1 MEALRGVLRGRVL
14 LICHHNADPDSI
26 CAAYAVQELVRRL
39 DPSAV
44 AEIVLSGGA
53 SALSKRIIGELGM
66 ATSELTPADDADAFV
81 VLDTATLK
89 QLDDWGEILASAE
102 APKVFIDHHSPHPEI
117 SSIASIYLADEAS
130 SSTCE
135 VVHRLY
141 EGYGLTPSASAARAL
156 LVGIAYDSR
165 HFSIG
170 TAGTF
175 RSTSRLLEA
184 GGPMTEVTALLTSKP
199 VRSENIARLKAAQRM
214 QLHTVSSWTIATTHV
229 SSYQASAARAL
240 IGLGAD
246 VAVVAGKDGGELRAS
261 LRATDGFHGET
272 SIHLGRD
279 VAMALGAEF
288 GGAGSGHS
296 TAAGVNCGGSVRA
309 VLLRAVELIAN
320 KLNRQSD
327 QT

>member
-1 MEALRGVLRGRVL
+1 ML
-14 LICHHNADPDSI
+14 LLCHHNADPDSV
-26 CAAYAVQELVRRL
+26 CAAYAAQELVRRL

-53 SALSKRIIGELGM
+53 SALSRRIIGELGI
-66 ATSELTPADDADAFV
+66 ATSDCTSAADADALV
-81 VLDTATLK
+81 VLDAATLT
-89 QLDDWGEILASAE
+89 QLDDWGEIVASAGV
-102 APKVFIDHHSPHPEI
+102 PRVFIDHHSPHPEI
-117 SSIASIYLADEAS
+117 SSIASIYLADEAA

-135 VVHRLY
+135 IVHRLY

-170 TAGTF
+170 TARTF
-175 RSTSRLLEA
+175 ASASRLLEV
-184 GGPMTEVTALLTSKP
+184 GGPMMEVTALLTSET
-199 VRSENIARLKAAQRM
+199 VRSESIAKLKAAQRM
-214 QLHTVSSWTIATTHV
+214 QLHMVGGWTIATTHV

-246 VAVVAGKDGGELRAS
+246 VSVVAGRGEGELRAS
-261 LRATDGFHGET
+261 MRATNRFHRET

-279 VAMALGAEF
+279 VAMALGEEF

-296 TAAGVNCGGSVRA
+296 TAAGVNCEGSIRA
-309 VLLRAVELIAN
+309 VLLRAVELIAE
-320 KLNRQSD
+320 KLNGQPDRR
-327 QT
+327 